1 LTALRA
7 RVTLLIVRAVSQ
19 RRITTRVVEV
29 SLRTLGTLVLTYQD
43 QGGIPS
49 PTDAA
54 PHSIIQLLLDS
65 GYVEKAVLVVLLLF
79 SAMSW
84 AVVFYKYQQLR
95 RASKQTADFLDVFRK
110 SNRFSEVQAVC
121 ANLSASPLV
130 GLFLSGYSELNAQLR
145 SAGEKPAPGAARPTL
160 RSLEGVDRALLRAS
174 TTELAKLE
182 HRIPFL
188 ATTASITPYIGLFG
202 TVWGIMTAFL
212 GIAAS
217 GQTSLAIVAPGIA
230 GALIATAAGLFAAIP
245 AVYFYNELTSQVKA
259 FANGME
265 DFSMEFLTIA
275 DRNFT

>member
-1 LTALRA
+1 
-7 RVTLLIVRAVSQ
+7 
-19 RRITTRVVEV
+19 
-29 SLRTLGTLVLTYQD
+29 
-43 QGGIPS
+43 
-49 PTDAA
+49 
-54 PHSIIQLLLDS
+54 LLLDS
-65 GYVEKAVLVVLLLF
+65 GPVEKTVMVVLLLF
-79 SAMSW
+79 SAVSW
-84 AVVFYKYQQLR
+84 GVVLYKQQQLR
-95 RASKQTADFLDVFRK
+95 RAAKQTVEFLEVFRK
-110 SNRFSEVQAVC
+110 SSRFSEVQAVC
-121 ANLSASPLV
+121 ANLAASPLV

-145 SAGEKPAPGAARPTL
+145 SAGENKPGTPAPRPTL

-212 GIAAS
+212 GI
-217 GQTSLAIVAPGIA
+217 VAPGIA
-230 GALIATAAGLFAAIP
+230 GALVATAAGLFAAIP
-245 AVYFYNELTSQVKA
+245 AVYFYNDLTSQVKA